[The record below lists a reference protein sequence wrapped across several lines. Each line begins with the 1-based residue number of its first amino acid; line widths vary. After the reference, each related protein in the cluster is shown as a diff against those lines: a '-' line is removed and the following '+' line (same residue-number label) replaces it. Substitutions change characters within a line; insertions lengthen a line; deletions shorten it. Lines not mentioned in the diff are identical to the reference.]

1 MSYAGQFAPDRI
13 GRVVMLQGLLAGT
26 AAVIAWWLQGG
37 AGAAA
42 AAYGGGTAVANTA
55 ILAWQIRRGKGKAR
69 SDAYRQ
75 LREIYF
81 SGAQRLAALI
91 VLLTVGFGILKL
103 APLALLAGF
112 VAGQVGLLFSGL
124 LSGKT

>member
-1 MSYAGQFAPDRI
+1 MSYAGQFASDRV
-13 GRVVMLQGLLAGT
+13 GRVVLLQGLLAGVA
-26 AAVIAWWLQGG
+26 AAVAWIFQDGP
-37 AGAAA
+37 GAAA

-55 ILAWQIRRGKGKAR
+55 ILAWQIRRGKGQIR
-69 SDAYRQ
+69 GDAYRQ

-81 SGAQRLAALI
+81 SSAQRLA
-91 VLLTVGFGILKL
+91 VLVTLLVAGFGVLKL

-112 VAGQVGLLFSGL
+112 VAGQIGLLFSGF